1 MASATIQVLSNNM
14 FSYHQPCQESPQCRN
29 FLFTPLWW
37 VSRHSTVWF
46 FPGVN
51 IDSSSVYFLAF
62 KSGHGHVHPV
72 EQARQ
77 HPGSVLAVVEWQ
89 VPLHLF
95 RGDLCRRCFFFAL
108 NFDLVIILPVVTIL
122 TFFLSLLPGPMLI
135 CLVRLVSK
143 LFGRNLQVLV
153 RLLVL
158 SLAGLVKTGGGASAP
173 WDPGPA
179 DTK

>member
-1 MASATIQVLSNNM
+1 MLLSLPRHPWSLRNAGVTITFPFYTSIMNSFRTQYRMLFSWSQYWLKWCVL
-14 FSYHQPCQESPQCRN
+14 PDLR
-29 FLFTPLWW
+29 
-37 VSRHSTVWF
+37 
-46 FPGVN
+46 G
-51 IDSSSVYFLAF
+51 
-62 KSGHGHVHPV
+62 SGHGYGLPGGL
-72 EQARQ
+72 ARQ

-158 SLAGLVKTGGGASAP
+158 SLAGLVKTGGGASAL